1 MARGDFMLSP
11 AGLAA
16 SVTALA
22 IVLTEGRSSTEMGIL
37 GAIFT
42 QLGDTITTM
51 SLQKALLE
59 SNSRSNSNSDDN
71 SNGTS
76 NDDGNEN
83 SDDNCDSKNNDSGAD
98 K

>member
-1 MARGDFMLSP
+1 MLSP

-22 IVLTEGRSSTEMGIL
+22 IALTEGRTSTQMGIL

-59 SNSRSNSNSDDN
+59 SSDKSNS
-71 SNGTS
+71 
-76 NDDGNEN
+76 
-83 SDDNCDSKNNDSGAD
+83 
-98 K
+98 